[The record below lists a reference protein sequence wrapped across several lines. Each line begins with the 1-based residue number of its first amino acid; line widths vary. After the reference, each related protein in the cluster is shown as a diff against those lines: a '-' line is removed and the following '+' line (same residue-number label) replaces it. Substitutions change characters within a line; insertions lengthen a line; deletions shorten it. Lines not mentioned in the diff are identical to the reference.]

1 MSEEFN
7 MPNPPEVVEAPQ
19 KKNRTVLWIIL
30 AVVAVILL
38 CLCVVVVAA
47 VIFFAVSD
55 GNGWDYYYQIPTL
68 LNLI

>member
-7 MPNPPEVVEAPQ
+7 MPDPPEVMEAPQ

-38 CLCVVVVAA
+38 CLCVV
-47 VIFFAVSD
+47 SD
-55 GNGWDYYYQIPTL
+55 SGGFDYYYQIPTL